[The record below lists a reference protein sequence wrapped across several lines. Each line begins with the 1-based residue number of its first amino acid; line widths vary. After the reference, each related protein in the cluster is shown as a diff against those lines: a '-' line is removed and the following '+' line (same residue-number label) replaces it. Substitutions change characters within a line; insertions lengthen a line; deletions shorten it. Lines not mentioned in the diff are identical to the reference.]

1 MRIRPNRPGTSL
13 IELLVVI
20 VVLAALAGM
29 ALPRYRAAADR
40 FAVRS
45 AIQEASSVFT
55 LARRLAITRRSTVG
69 VILDTTAGAIVVRSG
84 GRELARRSLRD
95 RYGVRL
101 SASRDSMS
109 YDPRGLGYGAANLS
123 LVARR
128 GQGAETLSVSRLG
141 RTRR

>member
-1 MRIRPNRPGTSL
+1 MRNQRCRRGTTL
-13 IELLVVI
+13 VELVVVII
-20 VVLAALAGM
+20 VLVALAAI

-45 AIQEASSVFT
+45 AIQEASSLFT
-55 LARRLAITRRSTVG
+55 LARRLAITRRSAVG
-69 VILDTTAGAIVVRSG
+69 VIMDTAAGAIVVRSG
-84 GRELARRSLRD
+84 GSELARRSLRD

-109 YDPRGLGYGAANLS
+109 YDPRGFGYGAANLS
-123 LVARR
+123 VVVRR

>member
-1 MRIRPNRPGTSL
+1 MRSLRCRRGTSL

-20 VVLAALAGM
+20 VVLVVLAAI
-29 ALPRYRAAADR
+29 ALPRYHAAADR

-45 AIQEASSVFT
+45 AIQETSSLFT

-69 VILDTTAGAIVVRSG
+69 VIIDTAAGAIAVRAG
-84 GRELARRSLRD
+84 GTELARRGLRV

-109 YDPRGLGYGAANLS
+109 YDPRGL
-123 LVARR
+123 
-128 GQGAETLSVSRLG
+128 
-141 RTRR
+141 